1 MQWATCLLPTTYCL
15 LPAPLPILDRY
26 ILRKFMGTYFLMLG
40 IIMLV
45 AVVFDASE
53 KTQDFAEM
61 TATWREIVVD
71 YYLNFIVYYGNLFS
85 GLFIFLA
92 VLLFTSRLAHRS
104 EFIAM
109 LSSGVSFP
117 RILRPY
123 LIGATLLCALSL
135 VVNHLMLPAANKV
148 RLAFEEAHIRA
159 TFFVDDSHLHREIS
173 PGVIAYCE
181 RYGAKEKTLYR
192 FSLEQWSEGIL
203 VRKLHADRAEYDST
217 RGSWHLVEYSGR
229 ILHPEG
235 EELLRGTALDTVIP
249 LKPTDLGQRWETAMA
264 MSTPELRAY
273 IEAKRAQGDGKVAS
287 YLIELHQRTSYPFAA
302 YVFTLIGVGVASR
315 KVRGGTGL
323 HLALGVLLVLVYV
336 FAMKITTVGATNAGL
351 SPLVAVWAPNVLFG
365 LIGLWIYR
373 RAPK

>member
-1 MQWATCLLPTTYCL
+1 MT
-15 LPAPLPILDRY
+15 IIDRY
-26 ILRKFMGTYFLMLG
+26 ILRKFLGTYFLMLG
-40 IIMLV
+40 IIMLM

-61 TATWREIVVD
+61 TATWHEIVVD

-135 VVNHLMLPAANKV
+135 VVNHLVLPAANKV

-159 TFFVDDSHLHREIS
+159 VFFVDDRNLHREIS

-181 RYGAKEKTLYR
+181 RYGAKEQTLYR
-192 FSLEQWSEGIL
+192 FSLEQWVDGGL
-203 VRKLHADRAEYDST
+203 VRKLHAERAEYDST
-217 RGSWHLVEYSGR
+217 RGSWHLVEYSAR
-229 ILHPEG
+229 ILRPDG
-235 EELLRGTALDTVIP
+235 EDLLRGTALDTVIP

-264 MSTPELRAY
+264 MSTPELSTY
-273 IEAKRAQGDGKVAS
+273 IAAKRAQGDGKVAS
-287 YLIELHQRTSYPFAA
+287 YLIEKHQRTSYPFAA
-302 YVFTLIGVGVASR
+302 FVFTLIGVSVASR

-351 SPLVAVWAPNVLFG
+351 SPLLAVWTPNVLFG

-373 RAPK
+373 NAPK

>member
-1 MQWATCLLPTTYCL
+1 MIG
-15 LPAPLPILDRY
+15 ILDRY

-53 KTQDFAEM
+53 KTQDFAVM
-61 TATWREIVVD
+61 TAGWREIIVD

-85 GLFIFLA
+85 GLFIFLT

-104 EFIAM
+104 EIIAM

-117 RILRPY
+117 RLMRPY
-123 LIGATLLCALSL
+123 FIGASILCALSL
-135 VVNHLMLPAANKV
+135 VVNHLVLPAANEV
-148 RLAFEEAHIRA
+148 RLAFEEVHIRA
-159 TFFVDDSHLHREIS
+159 AFFVDDRNLHREIS
-173 PGVIAYCE
+173 PGVIASCE
-181 RYGAKEKTLYR
+181 RYGAKEHTLYR
-192 FSLEQWSEGIL
+192 FGLEHWSEGAML
-203 VRKLHADRAEYDST
+203 SRTDAERAVFDS
-217 RGSWHLVEYSGR
+217 LSGR
-229 ILHPEG
+229 WRLFEYRTRIIADER
-235 EELLRGTALDTVIP
+235 EELLRGPAMDTVLP
-249 LKPTDLGQRWETAMA
+249 MKPSDFGQRWETAMA
-264 MSTPELRAY
+264 MTTPELDDY
-273 IEAKRAQGDGKVAS
+273 IAAKRAQGDGKVAS
-287 YLIELHQRTSYPFAA
+287 YLIEKHQRTSYPFAS

-323 HLALGVLLVLVYV
+323 HLALGVLLVLIYV

-351 SPLVAVWAPNVLFG
+351 DPFLAVWAPNVLFA

>member
-1 MQWATCLLPTTYCL
+1 M
-15 LPAPLPILDRY
+15 PILDRY
-26 ILRKFMGTYFLMLG
+26 ILRKFLGTYFLMLG

-61 TATWREIVVD
+61 TAGWREIVLD

-85 GLFIFLA
+85 GLFIFLT

-104 EFIAM
+104 EIIAM

-117 RILRPY
+117 RLMRPY
-123 LIGATLLCALSL
+123 LIGATVLCALSL
-135 VVNHLMLPAANKV
+135 VVNHLVLPGANKV

-159 TFFVDDSHLHREIS
+159 TFFVDDRNLHREIM
-173 PGVIAYCE
+173 PGVIASCE
-181 RYGAKEKTLYR
+181 RYGAQERTLYR
-192 FSLEQWSEGIL
+192 FSLERW
-203 VRKLHADRAEYDST
+203 ADGALASRTDAERAVHDSLTGAWRLIEYRT
-217 RGSWHLVEYSGR
+217 RNLLPGR
-229 ILHPEG
+229 
-235 EELLRGTALDTVIP
+235 EELLRGAELDTVLP
-249 LKPTDLGQRWETAMA
+249 LKPSDFGQRWETAMA
-264 MSTPELRAY
+264 MSTPELNAY
-273 IEAKRAQGDGKVAS
+273 IAAKRAQGDGKVAS
-287 YLIELHQRTSYPFAA
+287 YLIEKHQRTSYPFAA

-336 FAMKITTVGATNAGL
+336 FAMKITTVAATNAGL
-351 SPLVAVWAPNVLFG
+351 SPFLAVWAPNVLFA
-365 LIGLWIYR
+365 LIGLWIYQ

>member
-1 MQWATCLLPTTYCL
+1 M
-15 LPAPLPILDRY
+15 LPILDRY
-26 ILRKFMGTYFLMLG
+26 ILRKFLGTYFLMLG

-61 TATWREIVVD
+61 TAGWREIVFD

-104 EFIAM
+104 EIIAM

-117 RILRPY
+117 RLMRPY
-123 LIGATLLCALSL
+123 FIGATVLCALSL
-135 VVNHLMLPAANKV
+135 IVNHLVLPAANKV

-159 TFFVDDSHLHREIS
+159 IFFVDDQNLHREIS
-173 PGVIAYCE
+173 RDVIASCE
-181 RYGAKEKTLYR
+181 RYGAKEQTLYR
-192 FSLEQWSEGIL
+192 FGLERWSDGAL
-203 VRKLHADRAEYDST
+203 VSRTQAERAVFDSVSGKWRLFEYRT
-217 RGSWHLVEYSGR
+217 R
-229 ILHPEG
+229 
-235 EELLRGTALDTVIP
+235 ELLGERERIQRGVAMDTVLP
-249 LKPTDLGQRWETAMA
+249 MKPSDFGQRWETAMA
-264 MSTPELRAY
+264 MRTPELDDY
-273 IEAKRAQGDGKVAS
+273 IAAKRAQGDGKVAS
-287 YLIELHQRTSYPFAA
+287 YLIERHQRTSYPFAS

-323 HLALGVLLVLVYV
+323 HLALGVMLVLVYV

-351 SPLVAVWAPNVLFG
+351 SPFIAVWAPNVLFA

-373 RAPK
+373 KAPK